1 METNFNGKL
10 RILHIGADPEFA
22 SPVTF
27 ENYLAEIETIDNP
40 FSVSQWIMVNGL
52 PDAVVCERKLTG
64 DNGIQFRDFWINY
77 FDQDSRIPFILL
89 NDVTNQDTA
98 AISQQNNPDGIL
110 SKPLTAEALLSKIL
124 ELKQSKPAANRTDTL
139 DLKALNPYKS
149 PIFKRI
155 FDVVVASLG
164 LLLVSPILLI
174 FIVAIRIGSKGN
186 VFYISKRVSS
196 GFMVFDFYKL
206 RSMYIKSDKRLKE
219 LAHVNEFVKE
229 EQAAHDV
236 KSQSGSN
243 SSTNH
248 HYGNTT
254 TIVGDPRITRIGH
267 IIRKLKIDELPQLFN
282 VIKGDMSIVG
292 NRPLPIYEAELL
304 TTSDWA
310 NRFHSTAGITG
321 PWKAVTRRKLKAM
334 SHEERNSLQNRY
346 SDFVKGSF
354 SFWKDIWII
363 IRTIF

>member
-1 METNFNGKL
+1 MEKNIKEKL
-10 RILHIGADPEFA
+10 RILHIGADPEFP
-22 SPVTF
+22 SPVIF

-40 FSVSQWIMVNGL
+40 FSVSQWITANGL
-52 PDAVVCERKLTG
+52 PDAIVCERKLTG
-64 DNGIQFRDFWINY
+64 DNGFEFYDFWVNY
-77 FDQDSRIPFILL
+77 FDQGKITPFLLLDDENNTETTSMAQKKAIDEILF
-89 NDVTNQDTA
+89 
-98 AISQQNNPDGIL
+98 
-110 SKPLTAEALLSKIL
+110 KPLNAETLINKIL
-124 ELKQSKPAANRTDTL
+124 VLKQSKPATNNNIYSF
-139 DLKALNPYKS
+139 NPYKS
-149 PIFKRI
+149 PVFKRI
-155 FDVVVASLG
+155 FDVAVASFG

-174 FIVAIRIGSKGN
+174 FIVAISIGSKGN

-229 EQAAHDV
+229 EQAAHNV
-236 KSQSGSN
+236 KSHSGSN
-243 SSTNH
+243 SASIH

-254 TIVGDPRITRIGH
+254 TIKGDPRITRIGH
-267 IIRKLKIDELPQLFN
+267 IIRKLKIDELPQLYN
-282 VIKGDMSIVG
+282 VIKGDISIVG

-310 NRFHSTAGITG
+310 DRFHSTAGITG
-321 PWKAVTRRKLKAM
+321 PWKAVTRRRLKSM

-346 SDFVKGSF
+346 SDFMKSRY